1 MKADFSWSAAT
12 LAGFGVLR
20 REPAVLLLWSL
31 VGLVFGLAD
40 HVLDARAEFL
50 RANGYSGTWVAPVIS
65 LVRAV
70 IAIVAMAIFSA
81 AVYRAVLRPTEEAR
95 GRMRFG
101 KDEIRLPLIW
111 LLQGVLLLV
120 TSVAAIIPAF
130 LFSTLMPRQ
139 SALTTGTVGTLS
151 ALSIV
156 IVWITVLTRLSL
168 VGPIALSERKWSLR
182 TALDMTRGRFWK
194 TLAVYLPVL
203 LGVGLVFSASNMLYG
218 LVLSTMDVDFSPTIL
233 LHSRSLTDVF
243 SPVRLGLTVVTAI
256 LGAAAAAVLY
266 APAAAIYRDLKVD
279 DPDDQAAVFD

>member
-1 MKADFSWSAAT
+1 MKPDFAWACST
-12 LAGFGVLR
+12 LGGFCVLR

-31 VGLVFGLAD
+31 VGLLFGLAD
-40 HVLDARAEFL
+40 QVLDARSEFL
-50 RANGYSGTWVAPVIS
+50 RANGYSGTWVVPVIS

-101 KDEIRLPLIW
+101 KDEIRLTLIW

-120 TSVAAIIPAF
+120 ASIAAVIPAF
-130 LFSTLMPRQ
+130 LLSTLMPRQ
-139 SALTTGTVGTLS
+139 SAMTTGTVGTLS

-156 IVWITVLTRLSL
+156 IVWIAVLTRLSL
-168 VGPIALSERKWSLR
+168 VGPIALAEGKWSVR
-182 TALDMTRGRFWK
+182 AALDMTRGRFWK

-203 LGVGLVFSASNMLYG
+203 LGVGLVFSVSNMLYG
-218 LVLSTMDVDFSPTIL
+218 LVLSTLDVNFSPAIL
-233 LHSRSLTDVF
+233 LHSRSLAEVF